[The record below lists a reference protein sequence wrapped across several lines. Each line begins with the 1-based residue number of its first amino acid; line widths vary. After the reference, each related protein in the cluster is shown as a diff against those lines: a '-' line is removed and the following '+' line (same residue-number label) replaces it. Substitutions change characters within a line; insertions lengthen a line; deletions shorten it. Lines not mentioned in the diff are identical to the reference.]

1 MNKHFTPFVIVLIV
15 LAGLAIYL
23 AKGAFHRGNSALF
36 VVMIAIAVIFWN
48 RSQKKT

>member
-23 AKGAFHRGNSALF
+23 AKGPCTVEA
-36 VVMIAIAVIFWN
+36 
-48 RSQKKT
+48 